1 MGDMVV
7 VIVMEMLLEEIVL
20 LQEVAVIEAIHKDL
34 LTRVHV
40 NLEAML
46 MLLFLSEI
54 WHSKLINKK

>member
-1 MGDMVV
+1 MV

-40 NLEAML
+40 NLEVML
-46 MLLFLSEI
+46 MLLFLLVI
-54 WHSKLINKK
+54 